1 MFIIINQK
9 LDQIISKLLTF
20 SKCFT
25 FILIATFCLEMMI
38 IFEHALRYFIID
50 NISGSWCLL
59 KWTKCFDQKKTHR
72 RWKTHCSN
80 AFCILENHTFQRIA
94 KFIIADF
101 YKIDFMKGIVISVKV
116 DEMYSIWKSASH
128 CLLVEGWD
136 GNGWSIF
143 FC

>member
-1 MFIIINQK
+1 MFIKMNQMFWSEE
-9 LDQIISKLLTF
+9 DTPTMENTLLQ
-20 SKCFT
+20 C
-25 FILIATFCLEMMI
+25 IL
-38 IFEHALRYFIID
+38 H
-50 NISGSWCLL
+50 N
-59 KWTKCFDQKKTHR
+59 
-72 RWKTHCSN
+72 
-80 AFCILENHTFQRIA
+80 ILENHTFQRIA

-136 GNGWSIF
+136 GNGWSNF